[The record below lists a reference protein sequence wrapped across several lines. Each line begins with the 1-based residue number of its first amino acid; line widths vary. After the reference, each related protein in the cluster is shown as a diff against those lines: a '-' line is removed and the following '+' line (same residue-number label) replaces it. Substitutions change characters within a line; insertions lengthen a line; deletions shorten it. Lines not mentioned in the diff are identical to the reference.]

1 MPDETIES
9 LKQAFM
15 KDKDNISDEC
25 PMADQI
31 SEFAFGEL
39 GHQVSKEAEEH
50 LKSCR
55 SCLDLF
61 MDIRMAED
69 DAVQIKNEKVE
80 VLPGLK
86 RAIEKGKRP
95 SVSIWQ
101 KISEMFSEFFSA
113 GFTLKPIATFATVA
127 MVMILGFYMMQG
139 GTDKTPYAI
148 EIMMQGR
155 TKVGYRAGQPEYKE
169 FQVDPG
175 GIMSSGDYFR
185 FQATI
190 DNDAFIYVVFQDSS
204 RSIHFMEKSYINKGT
219 ELFLPDGN
227 KWYHLD
233 DNTGIERLYLLASK
247 NQIDD
252 FSNRIDKLKK
262 DGIEAIEKVFPD
274 ATVKGFSFEHR

>member
-15 KDKDNISDEC
+15 KDKDNISNEC

-39 GHQVSKEAEEH
+39 GSQESKEAEEH

-69 DAVQIKNEKVE
+69 DAVQVKNERVE
-80 VLPGLK
+80 ILPGLK
-86 RAIEKGKRP
+86 RAIDKGKRP

-101 KISEMFSEFFSA
+101 KISEMFSG

-127 MVMILGFYMMQG
+127 MVMILGFYMMQV

-155 TKVGYRAGQPEYKE
+155 TKVGFRAGQPEYKE
-169 FQVDPG
+169 FQLDPG
-175 GIMSSGDYFR
+175 GIMNSGDYFR

-190 DNDAFIYVVFQDSS
+190 DNDAFIYVIFQDSS
-204 RSIHFMEKSYINKGT
+204 GSIHSMEKGYITKGT

-227 KWYHLD
+227 RWYHLD
-233 DNTGIERLYLLASK
+233 DNTGVERLYLLASK
-247 NQIDD
+247 KQIDG
-252 FSNRIDKLKK
+252 FSTRIDKLKK
-262 DGIEAIEKVFPD
+262 DGIEDIEKVFPD
-274 ATVKGFSFEHR
+274 ATVKSFSFEHR